1 MKEELEKL
9 REELKTLKE
18 SPYYVTYVSI
28 LRQLNKWA
36 EELKDSPVAM
46 TSSNDDDDTRAF
58 DKVDKYMK
66 SLNLYFDQLELL
78 RQKMQPIDVT
88 NAHKEATS
96 LVDEVRKNVKDGK
109 I

>member
-9 REELKTLKE
+9 REELRTLKE

-28 LRQLNKWA
+28 LTQLNKWA
-36 EELKDSPVAM
+36 KELKEKPVPM
-46 TSSNDDDDTRAF
+46 TSSNEDDDTRAF

-66 SLNLYFDQLELL
+66 SLNLYFEQLELL
-78 RQKMQPIDVT
+78 RQKMQPADVT
-88 NAHKEATS
+88 NAVKEATS